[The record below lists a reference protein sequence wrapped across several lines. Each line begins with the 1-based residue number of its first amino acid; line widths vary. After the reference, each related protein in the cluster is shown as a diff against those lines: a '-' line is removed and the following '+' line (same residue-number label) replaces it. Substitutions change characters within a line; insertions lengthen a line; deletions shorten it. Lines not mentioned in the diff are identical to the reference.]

1 MKPKPKITL
10 TRKQLKAFQTHLN
23 RVCDV
28 VYRLGLLDGEC
39 SSRLNPARG
48 TLKLPVK
55 ARESLNKGIAK
66 AIYDYEGW
74 VQKNLV

>member
-23 RVCDV
+23 RVCAT
-28 VYRLGLLDGEC
+28 VYRIGEIDGKSCNKNMPLE
-39 SSRLNPARG
+39 SRQER
-48 TLKLPVK
+48 TLK
-55 ARESLNKGIAK
+55 AAK
-66 AIYDYEGW
+66 AIWLLEGW